1 MKNDLKKLFKK
12 LPGVNGK
19 YKKVMTVYY
28 GSLILLKKMGAIFY

>member
-28 GSLILLKKMGAIFY
+28 GSSYFIQYSYFFY